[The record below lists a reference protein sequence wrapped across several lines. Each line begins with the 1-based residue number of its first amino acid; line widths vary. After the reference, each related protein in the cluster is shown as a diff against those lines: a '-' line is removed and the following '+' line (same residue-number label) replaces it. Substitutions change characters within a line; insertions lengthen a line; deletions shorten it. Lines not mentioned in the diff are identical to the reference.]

1 MPMGLAL
8 RKENLA
14 APDRGG
20 SAYNQEGISQWAAVR
35 PVLSEVRTG
44 FPCPEDILLYYNS
57 SAHGRNTLAMW
68 CFYLLT
74 IFMCFQ
80 WAAIRG
86 ELSPGQAWAL
96 DPGWARPRATPPLY
110 LHLLPKSKVPLSS
123 DCIEM
128 EIAGHRDRLI
138 RVFHFLINLL

>member
-1 MPMGLAL
+1 
-8 RKENLA
+8 
-14 APDRGG
+14 
-20 SAYNQEGISQWAAVR
+20 
-35 PVLSEVRTG
+35 
-44 FPCPEDILLYYNS
+44 
-57 SAHGRNTLAMW
+57 MW

-74 IFMCFQ
+74 IFISVVGMSLHFSMCFQ
-80 WAAIRG
+80 GAAIRG